1 MADIAT
7 ADVPISAIDKLEE
20 MANEDGVTIYN
31 ICHRNAGWGIQWHEP
46 TRSPSD
52 KAPDWHKGLVIY
64 RYYPTLF
71 EAVQAE
77 LERLK
82 ALH

>member
-1 MADIAT
+1 ME
-7 ADVPISAIDKLEE
+7 DVTTIDVLISLIEKLEE
-20 MANEDGVTIYN
+20 MANENGAIIYN
-31 ICHRNAGWGIQWHEP
+31 ICHRNAGWGIQWHESY
-46 TRSPSD
+46 RCSSASD
-52 KAPDWHKGLVIY
+52 DWRKGLVVY
-64 RYYPTLF
+64 KYYPTLF